1 VASRRILVVKR
12 DKIGDMLLT
21 TPLLGH
27 LRGELPD
34 VRIDV
39 VCTDYNAWV
48 LDGNRDID
56 RRIVFPRLR
65 VGRTVRPR
73 KVPENAALYA
83 RLALSRY
90 DAVIVAQGEESHR
103 AIRRGL
109 VPRAGRVIAYAA
121 DPGRYGARL
130 TDALPVPAD
139 DVHEVD
145 RMLALA
151 ERLGLPP
158 PRSAQYPRYVLPES
172 ARRFALAW
180 LAERGLEPGR
190 FVVLGLGA
198 RRPDRQPSA
207 AQVARWTAWWRER
220 FGLATVFVWTPGGSD
235 NPMYPGDDG
244 IAEPV
249 LRMNLPG
256 LHPYRGPIIET
267 LGLVW
272 HARTTV
278 FPDSGLMHFA
288 AASPGGVV
296 GLFARPG
303 LGPPP
308 TRWGPRGPRAHVV
321 QAATDIPSEP
331 DDSVLEKV
339 GALVRDRETAAV
351 AS

>member
-1 VASRRILVVKR
+1 VALQRVLVVKR

-21 TPLLGH
+21 TPLLAH
-27 LRGELPD
+27 LREQLPD
-34 VRIDV
+34 ARIDV

-48 LDGNRDID
+48 LDGNSDVD
-56 RRIVFPRLR
+56 RRLVFPRLR

-73 KVPENAALYA
+73 KVPENAVLYA
-83 RLALSRY
+83 KLALSHY

-109 VPRAGRVIAYAA
+109 VPRAPRVIAYAA

-151 ERLGLPP
+151 AKLGLPP
-158 PRSAQYPRYVLPES
+158 PRTVQPPQYVLPEP

-207 AQVARWTAWWRER
+207 VQVARWSAWWREH

-235 NPMYPGDDG
+235 NPMYPGDDA

-249 LRMNLPG
+249 LRMDLPAF
-256 LHPYRGPIIET
+256 HPYRGPIIET

-272 HARTTV
+272 HARTNV

-296 GLFARPG
+296 GLFARAG

-308 TRWGPRGPRAHVV
+308 TRWGPRGARVHIV

-331 DDSVLEKV
+331 DDSVLDRI
-339 GALVRDRETAAV
+339 GALVGGREPAAV